1 MRLKTINTIP
11 HYLSLLI
18 LQENCSLQSTNY
30 LYHHK
35 IKKMNTSC
43 PPDSRSRAAARRPV
57 RLRAFRTQTDPALPG
72 DGGAGKFFYISTHVF
87 AGIKDAHPAFEVR
100 VLGAAACRWWR
111 WRESARGLTNS
122 PPDCWSRAVA
132 RRPVRLR
139 ALRTQTDPAPPG
151 DGEAG
156 SLGGDGGSRTR
167 VRKRVPA
174 AFYERSRAL
183 KIPLES
189 HRTAG
194 NLLR

>member
-57 RLRAFRTQTDPALPG
+57 RLRAFRTQNFPAPPG

-87 AGIKDAHPAFEVR
+87 AGKKTRTPLLKCASWER
-100 VLGAAACRWWR
+100 QLAA
-111 WRESARGLTNS
+111 
-122 PPDCWSRAVA
+122 
-132 RRPVRLR
+132 
-139 ALRTQTDPAPPG
+139 
-151 DGEAG
+151 
-156 SLGGDGGSRTR
+156 GGDGGSRTR